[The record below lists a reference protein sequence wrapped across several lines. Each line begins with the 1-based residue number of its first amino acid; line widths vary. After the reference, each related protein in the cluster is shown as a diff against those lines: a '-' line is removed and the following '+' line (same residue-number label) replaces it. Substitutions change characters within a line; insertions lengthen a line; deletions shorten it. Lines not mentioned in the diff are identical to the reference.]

1 MKTRIEKITP
11 TMAKLYIQNNY
22 GKQRSLSESH
32 VVHLAQQMK
41 AGQWACNGEPIIFD
55 ENDNL
60 IDGQHRLNAI
70 IRSGV
75 AIDTLVVTGVKQSTF
90 VTINSGKSR
99 SNSDVFSIKGTANY
113 NNIATCVNGVMN
125 YRRAL
130 KVTKTIIDGE
140 TKWMQI
146 GGSLNASVRPSKIDM
161 VKEYESH
168 ADKYQQAIHLAAR
181 SKKIM
186 QMGPLAIVAAM
197 GLIDGTHQDFV
208 EPFFIMLANGIFP
221 HENHPAYKLKCR
233 FEQNK
238 SSRLKLSSN
247 MLLLLTAKAWNLYA
261 LEKEC
266 KVLRVDS
273 EIAFPIQ

>member
-1 MKTRIEKITP
+1 MKTRIETITP
-11 TMAKLYIQNNY
+11 TMAKLYLETNY

-41 AGQWACNGEPIIFD
+41 AGQWECNGEPIIFD

-60 IDGQHRLNAI
+60 IDGQHRLKAI
-70 IRSGV
+70 IRSQI
-75 AIDTLVVTGVKQSTF
+75 AIQTLVVSGVKQSTF

-99 SNSDVFSIKGTANY
+99 SNSDVFSIKGIANY
-113 NNIATCVNGVMN
+113 NNIATCVSGVMN

-130 KVTKTIIDGE
+130 KVTKSMSDGD
-140 TKWMQI
+140 TKWTQI
-146 GGSLNASVRPSKIDM
+146 GGSLSASVRPSKIDM

-168 ADKYQQAIHLAAR
+168 ADKYQKAIHLASR

-186 QMGPLAIVAAM
+186 PMGTLSIVAAM
-197 GLIDGTHQDFV
+197 GLIDGSHQDFV
-208 EPFFIMLANGIFP
+208 EPFYLMLANGIFP
-221 HENHPAYKLKCR
+221 HENHPAYRLKCR

-238 SSRLKLSSN
+238 SSKSKLTSN
-247 MLLLLTAKAWNLYA
+247 MLLLLTARAWNFYA
-261 LEKEC
+261 LEKTC

>member
-1 MKTRIEKITP
+1 
-11 TMAKLYIQNNY
+11 MAKLYIESNY
-22 GKQRSLSESH
+22 GKQRNLSESH

-41 AGQWACNGEPIIFD
+41 AGQWECNGEPIIFD

-75 AIDTLVVTGVKQSTF
+75 AIETLVVDGVKQSSF

-130 KVTKTIIDGE
+130 KVMKTITDGE
-140 TKWMQI
+140 TKWTQI
-146 GGSLNASVRPSKIDM
+146 GGSLNASVRPSKVDM

-168 ADKYQQAIHLAAR
+168 ADKYQQSIHLASR

-208 EPFFIMLANGIFP
+208 EPFFITLANGIFP
-221 HENHPAYKLKCR
+221 HENHPAYRLKSR
-233 FEQNK
+233 FEQNRNSK
-238 SSRLKLSSN
+238 LKLSSN
-247 MLLLLTAKAWNLYA
+247 TLLLLTAKAWNLYA

>member
-11 TMAKLYIQNNY
+11 TMAKLYIESNY

-75 AIDTLVVTGVKQSTF
+75 AIDTLVVTGVKQTTF

-125 YRRAL
+125 Y
-130 KVTKTIIDGE
+130 
-140 TKWMQI
+140 
-146 GGSLNASVRPSKIDM
+146 
-161 VKEYESH
+161 
-168 ADKYQQAIHLAAR
+168 
-181 SKKIM
+181 
-186 QMGPLAIVAAM
+186 
-197 GLIDGTHQDFV
+197 
-208 EPFFIMLANGIFP
+208 
-221 HENHPAYKLKCR
+221 
-233 FEQNK
+233 
-238 SSRLKLSSN
+238 
-247 MLLLLTAKAWNLYA
+247 
-261 LEKEC
+261 
-266 KVLRVDS
+266 
-273 EIAFPIQ
+273 

>member
-11 TMAKLYIQNNY
+11 TMAKLYIESNY

-75 AIDTLVVTGVKQSTF
+75 AIDTLVVTGVKQTTF

-130 KVTKTIIDGE
+130 KVTKTINDGE
-140 TKWMQI
+140 TKWTQI

-168 ADKYQQAIHLAAR
+168 ADKYQQAIHLASR

-186 QMGPLAIVAAM
+186 NMGPLSIVAAM

-208 EPFFIMLANGIFP
+208 DPFFIMLANGIFP
-221 HENHPAYKLKCR
+221 HENHPAYRLKCR

-247 MLLLLTAKAWNLYA
+247 MLLLLTARAWNFYA

>member
-1 MKTRIEKITP
+1 MKTRIEKIGP
-11 TMAKLYIQNNY
+11 TLAKSYIESNY
-22 GKQRSLSESH
+22 GKQRNLSESH

-41 AGQWACNGEPIIFD
+41 AGQWECNGEPIIFD
-55 ENDNL
+55 ENNNL

-75 AIDTLVVTGVKQSTF
+75 EIDTLVVSGVKQSAF

-130 KVTKTIIDGE
+130 KVTKSVTDGE
-140 TKWMQI
+140 TKWTQI

-161 VKEYESH
+161 VKEYERH
-168 ADKYQQAIHLAAR
+168 ADKYQQSIHLAAK

-197 GLIDGTHQDFV
+197 GLIDGSHQDFV

-221 HENHPAYKLKCR
+221 HENHPAYKLKYR

-273 EIAFPIQ
+273 EIAFAIH